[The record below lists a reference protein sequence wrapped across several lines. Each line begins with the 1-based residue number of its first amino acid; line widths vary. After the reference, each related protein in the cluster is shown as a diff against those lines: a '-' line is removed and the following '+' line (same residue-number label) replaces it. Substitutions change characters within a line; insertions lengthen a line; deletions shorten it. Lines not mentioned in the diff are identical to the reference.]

1 MDYFLIIISAIIAVA
16 LIAGLVIYLRR
27 KSKFSGNTGLVAS
40 IFSSN
45 ASGMLSADHI
55 QNDIITVPVE
65 LLPATTHIEEN
76 CLFEITNQ
84 TVISRISEL
93 IPFTSQIGTRM
104 IANNALNSLKGTEL
118 IKMDIPFSRLTKSKD
133 VVGAA
138 RGYIHG
144 GKGVAAQANLTKVDM
159 TKVTKATTVANGVA
173 NVMNVGSLIVGQY
186 YMSEI
191 STKLETMTKNI
202 DKISDFQNREFR
214 SRILVLLPLVG
225 EISKFDSEIM
235 ESDTLRNRKLH
246 TLDDLKT
253 EGAQLLQ
260 QVNLSVDE
268 IIKKNQTHDYKD
280 YQEKVNEFMLLLEYQ
295 QVLIT
300 VLEKIS
306 KLIYLLGKGENS
318 REMSYYSFNTFL
330 NQSNQI
336 RAGLEDWHKNQVNS
350 LGIDIDKN
358 RRNKTGIES
367 FFAAIPGL
375 IDDKWRYKEL
385 EDGMLQKIDAQKA
398 GQQLMLTEPEAVYD
412 NDVQIIIKD
421 GKYFYLRD

>member
-1 MDYFLIIISAIIAVA
+1 M
-16 LIAGLVIYLRR
+16 
-27 KSKFSGNTGLVAS
+27 
-40 IFSSN
+40 
-45 ASGMLSADHI
+45 
-55 QNDIITVPVE
+55 
-65 LLPATTHIEEN
+65 
-76 CLFEITNQ
+76 
-84 TVISRISEL
+84 
-93 IPFTSQIGTRM
+93 
-104 IANNALNSLKGTEL
+104 
-118 IKMDIPFSRLTKSKD
+118 TKS
-133 VVGAA
+133 
-138 RGYIHG
+138 
-144 GKGVAAQANLTKVDM
+144 
-159 TKVTKATTVANGVA
+159 
-173 NVMNVGSLIVGQY
+173 
-186 YMSEI
+186 
-191 STKLETMTKNI
+191 I

-214 SRILVLLPLVG
+214 SRILALLPLVG

-253 EGAQLLQ
+253 EGTQLLQ

-385 EDGMLQKIDAQKA
+385 EDGMLQKIDSQKA